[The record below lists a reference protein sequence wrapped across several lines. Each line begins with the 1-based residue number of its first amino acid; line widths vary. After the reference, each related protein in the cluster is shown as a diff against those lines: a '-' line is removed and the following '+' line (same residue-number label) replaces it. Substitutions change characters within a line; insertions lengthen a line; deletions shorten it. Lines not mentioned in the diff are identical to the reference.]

1 MTQATIFKSNQTQA
15 VRLPK
20 AVAFPED
27 VKKVSVVVMGKS
39 RLLTPSEN
47 LWDNW
52 FDQLPQ
58 ADFPDREAIF
68 QAERESF

>member
-27 VKKVSVVVMGKS
+27 VKKVSGVVIGKS

-47 LWDNW
+47 LWDDW

-58 ADFPDREAIF
+58 ANFPDREATF

>member
-27 VKKVSVVVMGKS
+27 VKKVSVVVIGKS
-39 RLLTPSEN
+39 SLLTPSEN
-47 LWDNW
+47 LWDDW

-58 ADFPDREAIF
+58 ANFPDREATF

>member
-27 VKKVSVVVMGKS
+27 VKKVSVVVIGKS

-47 LWDNW
+47 LWDDW
-52 FDQLPQ
+52 FDQLPH
-58 ADFPDREAIF
+58 ANFPDREATF